1 MYRCNVSTYAK
12 PLLILLATLLLSS
25 ATSAQVNN
33 CCSIDR
39 QCTTND
45 EWVSGYYAF
54 RNGKCS
60 AASLQQDRQ
69 ARQDQ
74 NPAQSNNCCFNDWQC
89 STDAEWQSGY
99 WAFRHDQCHTQTQ
112 WDSNGQPRQRRND
125 DQNHGQGRPWGT
137 LPPGFDLSDNVYE
150 TEVYHTDDGT
160 PVYFTRVT
168 HHFMCALF
176 PFLDYC
182 QYPEHYPEIWEDD

>member
-1 MYRCNVSTYAK
+1 MIGCNVSTNAK
-12 PLLILLATLLLSS
+12 LLLILLAALLLSS

-39 QCTTND
+39 QCTTD
-45 EWVSGYYAF
+45 AEWVSGYYAF
-54 RNGKCS
+54 RNGQCS
-60 AASLQQDRQ
+60 AASQQQ
-69 ARQDQ
+69 HQTRQDQ
-74 NPAQSNNCCFNDWQC
+74 PPPQNNNCCFNGWQC
-89 STDAEWQSGY
+89 NTDADWTSGY

-125 DQNHGQGRPWGT
+125 DQKHGQGRPWGT

-150 TEVYHTDDGT
+150 TEVYHTEDGT

-182 QYPEHYPEIWEDD
+182 QYPEHYPEIWD